1 MRRKVIDFFLQA
13 RLLLAVPVADAQRG
27 RRPQVRPTS
36 RATRK
41 RKAARMRRQVIA
53 FFLQA
58 RLLLAVPVADTQRA
72 RQTARDEILVRR
84 QVNSGHEVV

>member
-27 RRPQVRPTS
+27 R
-36 RATRK
+36 
-41 RKAARMRRQVIA
+41 
-53 FFLQA
+53 
-58 RLLLAVPVADTQRA
+58 
-72 RQTARDEILVRR
+72 QTARDEILVRR